1 MKQTKNLKATPA
13 AFWALVS
20 SAALLIAADPGHAA
34 TTYKA
39 NLVPLE
45 AGTAPG
51 FSANGSSVKIVGK
64 NKLSLKG
71 KIKNVVDVDGNR
83 VTTQRN
89 DPDDDYIL
97 EIDIFVPATDPA
109 TDAFSTISIPFDLK
123 NGNGKFK
130 TRMLADDLL
139 KGAVRGYGILIEAI
153 RIFDGSDTLIGGGGV
168 ALRRSR

>member
-13 AFWALVS
+13 AYWALVI
-20 SAALLIAADPGHAA
+20 SAAWLIAADPGYAA
-34 TTYKA
+34 TTFKA
-39 NLVPLE
+39 SLVPVE
-45 AGTAPG
+45 AGTTPG
-51 FSANGSSVKIVGK
+51 FSANGSSIKLVSK
-64 NKLSLKG
+64 NRLSLKG
-71 KIKNVVDVDGNR
+71 KIKKVVDVDGNR

-89 DPDDDYIL
+89 DPDDDYML

-109 TDAFSTISIPFDLK
+109 TDAFRTISIPFDLK

-139 KGAVRGYGILIEAI
+139 KGAVRGHGILIEGV
-153 RIFDGSDTLIGGGGV
+153 RILDASDTLIGGGGV

>member
-20 SAALLIAADPGHAA
+20 SAALLIAADPGYAA

-39 NLVPLE
+39 NLVPVE

-51 FSANGSSVKIVGK
+51 FSANGSSVKIVSK

-97 EIDIFVPATDPA
+97 EIDIFVPATDA
-109 TDAFSTISIPFDLK
+109 SSTISIPFDVK

-130 TRMLADDLL
+130 SRVPADDVL
-139 KGAVRGYGILIEAI
+139 KGPVRGYGMLIEAI
-153 RIFDGSDTLIGGGGV
+153 RIFDASDTLIGGGGV

>member
-1 MKQTKNLKATPA
+1 MKQTKNMKTFPA
-13 AFWALVS
+13 AFWALAI
-20 SAALLIAADPGHAA
+20 SAAWLIAAAPGYAG

-39 NLVPLE
+39 NLVPVE

-51 FSANGSSVKIVGK
+51 FSANGSSI
-64 NKLSLKG
+64 KLVSSNRLKLKG
-71 KIKNVVDVDGNR
+71 TIKKVVDVDGNR

-97 EIDIFVPATDPA
+97 EIDIFVPAI
-109 TDAFSTISIPFDLK
+109 DASSTISIPFDVK

-130 TRMLADDLL
+130 SRVPPDDVL
-139 KGAVRGYGILIEAI
+139 KGAVRGYGMLIEAI

-168 ALRRSR
+168 ALRSR